1 MAFWIRACA
10 TTSVKAPETTG
21 IARTDFDAFDLPNI
35 EPRSFRSIL
44 NWISRSGL
52 LCLGLTILGI
62 MIAIAIVGPIL
73 TELGI
78 VADPGRQA
86 LTQRFQ
92 SPSLAHPL
100 GTDEFGRDLLARLL
114 LATRVSLAFGFVSGG
129 VALVVGVAF
138 GLVSGYFRGR
148 IDDAINALIGTLQN
162 IPYLFLLILLS
173 VTFRPSIEVLAVILG
188 MTGWTG
194 IARQVRGV
202 TLVSRERQYIEA
214 ARALGASDV
223 RIIVRHILPSLSS
236 LILVL
241 AGFDIAGAILAE
253 SSLSFLGFGVQVPT
267 PSWGNMLQRSL
278 DMMGRAPWL
287 VIVPGIMIVLAVL
300 ALFLIAD
307 GLRDALDPHDQRAR

>member
-1 MAFWIRACA
+1 M
-10 TTSVKAPETTG
+10 KAPETTG
-21 IARTDFDAFDLPNI
+21 IARPDVDALDLPDV
-35 EPRSFRSIL
+35 EPRSFRTVL
-44 NWISRSGL
+44 GWIGRSGL
-52 LCLGLTILGI
+52 LFVGLIILGI
-62 MIAIAIVGPIL
+62 LIAIAIVGPIL
-73 TELGI
+73 IDLGI
-78 VADPGRQA
+78 VADPNRQA

-92 SPSLAHPL
+92 SPSLSHPL

-129 VALVVGVAF
+129 VALVVGVGF
-138 GLVSGYFRGR
+138 GLVSGYFRGW

-162 IPYLFLLILLS
+162 VPYLFLLILLS
-173 VTFRPSIEVLAVILG
+173 VTFRPSIEALAVILG

-223 RIIVRHILPSLSS
+223 RIILRHILPSLSS
-236 LILVL
+236 LIFVL

-300 ALFLIAD
+300 SLFLIAD

>member
-1 MAFWIRACA
+1 MACSTRAFA
-10 TTSVKAPETTG
+10 TTDMIAPDHAQ
-21 IARTDFDAFDLPNI
+21 IAGRDVDSFELPDV
-35 EPRSFRSIL
+35 EPRSVQSVVR
-44 NWISRSGL
+44 WIGQSGL
-52 LCLGLTILGI
+52 LVLGLII
-62 MIAIAIVGPIL
+62 MGVLIAIAIVGPIL
-73 TELGI
+73 IDLGI
-78 VADPGRQA
+78 LADPGRQA

-92 SPSLAHPL
+92 SPGAGHAL
-100 GTDEFGRDLLARLL
+100 GTDEFGRDVLSRLV

-129 VALVVGVAF
+129 VALVVGIGF
-138 GLVSGYFRGR
+138 GLVSGYYRGW

-162 IPYLFLLILLS
+162 VPYLFLLILLS
-173 VTFRPSIEVLAVILG
+173 VTFRPSIEALAVILG

-202 TLVSRERQYIEA
+202 TLVSRERQFIEA
-214 ARALGASDV
+214 ARALGASDM

-287 VIVPGIMIVLAVL
+287 VIAPGIMIVLAVL

-307 GLRDALDPHDQRAR
+307 GLRDAFDPRDRRES